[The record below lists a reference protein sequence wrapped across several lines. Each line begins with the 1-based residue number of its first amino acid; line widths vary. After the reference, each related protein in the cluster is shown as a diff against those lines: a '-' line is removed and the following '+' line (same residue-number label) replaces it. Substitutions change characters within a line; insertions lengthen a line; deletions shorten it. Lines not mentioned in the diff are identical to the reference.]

1 MGNYLPCYC
10 LLSAFC
16 PALVKECEME
26 NSEDTKKT
34 KQFERLYTAVL
45 VLLVAILLLVS
56 ILVTP
61 RLWWV
66 KVAIAVILVG
76 VSIFFGH
83 RYRRDR

>member
-1 MGNYLPCYC
+1 
-10 LLSAFC
+10 
-16 PALVKECEME
+16 ME

-45 VLLVAILLLVS
+45 VLLVAILLLIS
-56 ILVTP
+56 ILYTP

-66 KVAIAVILVG
+66 KVAIAVILIG

-83 RYRRDR
+83 RYRRER

>member
-1 MGNYLPCYC
+1 
-10 LLSAFC
+10 
-16 PALVKECEME
+16 ME
-26 NSEDTKKT
+26 NSEDIKKT

-56 ILVTP
+56 ILFTL